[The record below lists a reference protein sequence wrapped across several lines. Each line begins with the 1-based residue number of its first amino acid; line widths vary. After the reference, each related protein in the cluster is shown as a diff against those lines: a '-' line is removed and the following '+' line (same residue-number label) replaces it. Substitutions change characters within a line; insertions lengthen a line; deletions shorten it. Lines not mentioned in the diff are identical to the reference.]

1 MVQHMMKNM
10 ILSCC
15 PVVLCKLGQKSD
27 MKNGDFLPYFYPLFH
42 IQYRFCGPRV
52 NLRLAYELAKTIPID
67 FSHSA
72 PVVGIKKAKNH
83 RFPLGL
89 MKQKSCHKRLC
100 PFVGPSVGRPIG
112 CLYLGLNSLCSFNI

>member
-15 PVVLCKLGQKSD
+15 PLLLCKLGQKSD

-89 MKQKSCHKRLC
+89 MKQKSCL
-100 PFVGPSVGRPIG
+100 
-112 CLYLGLNSLCSFNI
+112 LYKHILLKK

>member
-1 MVQHMMKNM
+1 MIGAMRGVVDGPTHDENM

-52 NLRLAYELAKTIPID
+52 NLRLAYELAKTIPTD

-83 RFPLGL
+83 LFPLGL
-89 MKQKSCHKRLC
+89 MKQKSCHITKVELQCGTR
-100 PFVGPSVGRPIG
+100 
-112 CLYLGLNSLCSFNI
+112 